1 MVFTGI
7 DGCPSGW
14 IAARFDGSF
23 SFFTSDRLEDLVK
36 DDITVVDIPFG
47 LIDTY
52 PRPADVAARNHLCAY
67 GKAASVFPSPL
78 RPVLECDD
86 YPTANALSRSLCGK
100 GLTKQTYMLFDRIR
114 QAEVL
119 AATCAIYEG
128 HPELSFSIWSGTALP
143 PKRTVEGA
151 TARLQLIRSQWP
163 SFEIPVI
170 PGATANDILD
180 AVALVWTA
188 SRIFE
193 GAALTYPDPPV
204 VTPGGRRSTI
214 YA

>member
-23 SFFTSDRLEDLVK
+23 SFITSDRLEDLVK

-47 LIDTY
+47 LINTY
-52 PRPADVAARNHLCAY
+52 PRPADVGARNHLRAF
-67 GKAASVFPSPL
+67 GKATSVFPSPL
-78 RPVLECDD
+78 RPVLDCDD

-114 QAEVL
+114 QAEAL
-119 AATCAIYEG
+119 AATHAFYEG

-143 PKRTVEGA
+143 PKRTYEGA
-151 TARLQLIRSQWP
+151 SVRLELIQAHWP
-163 SFEIPVI
+163 SFELPVI
-170 PGATANDILD
+170 PGAAANDILD

-188 SRIFE
+188 QRIIE
-193 GAALTYPDPPV
+193 GAALTFPDPPAFAPSG
-204 VTPGGRRSTI
+204 TRSTI